1 MSSLKWVL
9 IGLLVIIVIAV
20 AVVFVRG
27 FMGSPKRV
35 VTIEKF
41 YGGIEEGGDLGGLEL
56 EDSKSD
62 RYGRRIHT
70 YFIDRLEDGERY
82 KEYPRITAYGDG
94 KIQVIGPEEEGS
106 WEFNGSVKGKMYFKS
121 HEQTNQEVTSP
132 LTYKDWVIKWWEGD
146 NYKVIVISDTS
157 RDAHETFK
165 ISLE

>member
-9 IGLLVIIVIAV
+9 IGLLVIIVVAV

-41 YGGIEEGGDLGGLEL
+41 YGSIEEGDDLGGLEL
-56 EDSKSD
+56 EESKSD
-62 RYGRRIHT
+62 RHGRRIHT
-70 YFIDRLEDGERY
+70 YFIDRLEYGERY
-82 KEYPRITAYGDG
+82 KEYPKITAYGNG
-94 KIQVIGPEEEGS
+94 KVEIIGPEEEG
-106 WEFNGSVKGKMYFKS
+106 WELNGSVKGKMSFKS